1 MTPETLNR
9 ILQDADCLHS
19 AADVEAAITR
29 LAREIT
35 AQLSATLPLVYTV
48 MNGGQLFAA
57 RLLLALNFPLEAT
70 YIHATRYRGDIK
82 GGELHWKVP
91 PADDLSGRT
100 LLILD
105 DILDEGATLQA
116 IVNDCRNRGA
126 RQIYTSVLVEK
137 RHDRKVDGL
146 EPCHFVGLQVP
157 DRYIFGY
164 GMDYREYWRNAPGIY
179 AVKGL

>member
-1 MTPETLNR
+1 MTPEELIQVLTE
-9 ILQDADCLHS
+9 ADCLYSVSEIDS
-19 AADVEAAITR
+19 AIKAMAQA
-29 LAREIT
+29 IT
-35 AQLSATLPLVYTV
+35 AQLDGALPLVYTV
-48 MNGGQLFAA
+48 MNGGQVFAA
-57 RLLLALNFPLEAT
+57 RLLLELNFPLEAT

-82 GGELHWKVP
+82 GGDLHWKVP

-100 LLILD
+100 VLILD

-116 IVNDCRNRGA
+116 IVNDCRK
-126 RQIYTSVLVEK
+126 RQAKQVYTGVLVEK
-137 RHDRKVDGL
+137 IHERKVSGL
-146 EPCHFVGLQVP
+146 EPCHFVGLRVP